1 MGVHKQ
7 DLKIQQEI
15 KLTYFLIKINELNKK
30 ILICFFVIESYE
42 EVIYYPT
49 EKYGTVL
56 VSQDDQ
62 SFSFMYTFSLIK
74 FNREL
79 KS

>member
-1 MGVHKQ
+1 MC
-7 DLKIQQEI
+7 
-15 KLTYFLIKINELNKK
+15 
-30 ILICFFVIESYE
+30 CFFVIESYE